1 MRFRAKIVDLA
12 CLNHFSREYARAGDG
27 CDSAS
32 DWSALSEEREEEER
46 ARRWPLACGGRREP
60 QATDLEAFPGGGGV
74 RRFPSPRRVWELP
87 QFLKTEHFYP
97 VPLGRGVQSGYR
109 CNVSLSP
116 PGVINTI
123 AKLAKTCTL
132 RLTVSKLYFILS
144 DKVANGGVSMWC
156 ELCQVSPGKFNNHM
170 SLKTRACSWV

>member
-1 MRFRAKIVDLA
+1 M
-12 CLNHFSREYARAGDG
+12 RAGG
-27 CDSAS
+27 PRLVAGAVSP
-32 DWSALSEEREEEER
+32 RPR
-46 ARRWPLACGGRREP
+46 TQRPL
-60 QATDLEAFPGGGGV
+60 PGGGGV
-74 RRFPSPRRVWELP
+74 RRFPSPRGVWELL
-87 QFLKTEHFYP
+87 QFLKTAHFYP

-109 CNVSLSP
+109 CNVPLSP

-123 AKLAKTCTL
+123 ARLAKTCTL

-170 SLKTRACSWV
+170 LLKTRACSWV